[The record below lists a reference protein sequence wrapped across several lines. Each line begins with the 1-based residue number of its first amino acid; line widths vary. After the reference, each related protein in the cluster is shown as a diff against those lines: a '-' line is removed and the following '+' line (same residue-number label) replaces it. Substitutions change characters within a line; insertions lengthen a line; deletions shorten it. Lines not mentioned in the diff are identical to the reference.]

1 MKKLLIALFAVT
13 TVVVLVVSSTCFAS
27 ASSLNIA
34 SKEAVL
40 MSQTGEILFEHNATE
55 KRPIASMT
63 KIMTLICTYDAIR
76 DGKVSLD
83 DNVVVSTRASS
94 MGGSQVFLAA
104 NSTHKLGDLIKSVVV
119 CSANDSCVA
128 LAEHISGSV
137 EKFVDAM
144 NKRADDLNLRATHF
158 ENCTGLPQ
166 VNQYS
171 CAVDVAKMMWEL
183 IKNPNYFTCANI
195 WMEDY
200 KHPDGRVIGMTNTN
214 KLVRF
219 YNGCDGGKTGYTSE
233 AMHCLS
239 ATAKK
244 GDTRFVAVVIGA
256 PDSKTR
262 FAEVSALF
270 NYAFANYESKIYLDT
285 NTPVSVDIAGGS
297 VDKFEAVCKESLIH
311 FGEKGKGNCVVEY
324 QIENVVAPV
333 KKGDIVGEA
342 LLLNDGKVVAQTQLI
357 ATIDVAKKPFVDYL
371 KQIVV

>member
-1 MKKLLIALFAVT
+1 MKKLLIVLLVVLTAVT
-13 TVVVLVVSSTCFAS
+13 CLSSTCLATEK
-27 ASSLNIA
+27 ALDISSR
-34 SKEAVL
+34 EAVL
-40 MSQTGEILFEHNATE
+40 MSETGEILLEHNATE

-63 KIMTLICTYDAIR
+63 KIMTLICTYDAIS

-83 DNVVVSTRASS
+83 DDVVVSTRASS

-104 NSTHKLGDLIKSVVV
+104 NSTHKLENLIKSVIV

-137 EKFVDAM
+137 EKFVESM
-144 NKRADDLNLRATHF
+144 NKRAETLNLRATHF

-171 CAVDVAKMMWEL
+171 CAIDVGKMMLEL
-183 IKNPNYFTCANI
+183 IKNPHYFACANV

-214 KLVRF
+214 KLVKY

-244 GDTRFVAVVIGA
+244 GDTRFVAVVVGA

-262 FAEVSALF
+262 FAEVSSLL
-270 NYAFANYESKIYLDT
+270 NYGFANYESKIYLDT
-285 NTPVSVDIAGGS
+285 NTPITIDVAGAK
-297 VDKFEAVCKESLIH
+297 VAQFEAVCKNKLIS
-311 FGEKGKGNCVVEY
+311 FGAKGKTECKVEY
-324 QIENVVAPV
+324 QIEKLSAPISKGQVVG
-333 KKGDIVGEA
+333 KA
-342 LLLNDGKVVAQTQLI
+342 LLIRDEKVVAETEI
-357 ATIDVAKKPFVDYL
+357 VSISDVEKMPFIDYL
-371 KQIVV
+371 KQIIV